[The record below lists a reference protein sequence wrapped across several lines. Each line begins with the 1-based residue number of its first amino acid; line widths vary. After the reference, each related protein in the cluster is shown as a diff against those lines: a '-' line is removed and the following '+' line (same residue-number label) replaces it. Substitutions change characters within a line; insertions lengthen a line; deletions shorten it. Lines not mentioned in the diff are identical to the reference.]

1 MENTEKREVVE
12 TVAEQKPTDVL
23 PNPAVIE
30 DPLKEDVQK
39 SEIEPKEHSRVFDA
53 TKATLSVL
61 LWIIGETVWEG

>member
-23 PNPAVIE
+23 PNPVVIE
-30 DPLKEDVQK
+30 DPVKKDVKK
-39 SEIEPKEHSRVFDA
+39 SETEPKEHSRVFDA

-61 LWIIGETVWEG
+61 L

>member
-30 DPLKEDVQK
+30 DPVKKDVQK
-39 SEIEPKEHSRVFDA
+39 SETDNLQRSQLR
-53 TKATLSVL
+53 
-61 LWIIGETVWEG
+61 EGNRAHC